1 MNGGMSR
8 YDFYC
13 SRRRAAFSA
22 IAFALF
28 LIFIS
33 GHMACC
39 LVPTSKIKADF
50 YRQMEIQI
58 EAVEAGEEAQ

>member
-8 YDFYC
+8 YDFYRP
-13 SRRRAAFSA
+13 SLRAALSA
-22 IAFALF
+22 MAFALF

-50 YRQMEIQI
+50 YQKAK
-58 EAVEAGEEAQ
+58 EAVAAQEESK

>member
-8 YDFYC
+8 YDFYRP
-13 SRRRAAFSA
+13 SRRAALSA
-22 IAFALF
+22 MAFALF

-39 LVPTSKIKADF
+39 LVPTSKIKDDF
-50 YRQMEIQI
+50 YQQAQ
-58 EAVEAGEEAQ
+58 EAVAAQEESK

>member
-1 MNGGMSR
+1 MNDGMSR
-8 YDFYC
+8 YDFYRP
-13 SRRRAAFSA
+13 SRRAALSA
-22 IAFALF
+22 MAFALF

-50 YRQMEIQI
+50 YQQAQ
-58 EAVEAGEEAQ
+58 EAVAAQEESK